1 MIRIFKVKVDDEVF
15 QIEVEELGN
24 GSVVARETIRPTIE
38 AIAPPTIPQM
48 VNPPPKVTKS
58 AVALGIIT
66 APLPGKISSIAIKAG
81 DVLQRGG
88 LLLLIEAMKME
99 NELFAP
105 YDCTVKKVFVTVGQM
120 VEMGDQLLE
129 IG

>member
-1 MIRIFKVKVDDEVF
+1 MIRKFKVKVDDEVF
-15 QIEVEELGN
+15 QIEVEELDKG
-24 GSVVARETIRPTIE
+24 GVISRETISPVSEPIS
-38 AIAPPTIPQM
+38 PPTIAQMASPQQ
-48 VNPPPKVTKS
+48 KATKS
-58 AVALGIIT
+58 AAAPGVIS
-66 APLPGKISSIAIKAG
+66 APLPGKISTIAVKEG
-81 DVLQRGG
+81 DTLKRGG

-120 VEMGDQLLE
+120 VEMGEQLLE